1 MSATLTRWEPV
12 IGLEVHVQLATR
24 SKMFCRCENRFG
36 APPNTLVC
44 PICTAQPGTLPALN
58 GEALRLGI
66 LAGLS
71 LGCTVA

>member
-1 MSATLTRWEPV
+1 MSATATRWEPV

-44 PICTAQPGTLPALN
+44 PVCTA
-58 GEALRLGI
+58 
-66 LAGLS
+66 
-71 LGCTVA
+71 